1 MINKFFLDI
10 NCDVGEGLKNESE
23 LFPLISSCNI
33 ACGGHAGD
41 ENSMTD
47 VVLLAKKHHLNI
59 GAHPSYPDKKNFGRK
74 KIKISIKKLKE
85 SIENQ
90 IISLR
95 DILKRENL
103 KLNHIKPHG
112 ALYNFA
118 SNDMETAIIIIDL
131 VKKFNVKL
139 FAPYN
144 SLMSKLARDKGI
156 DTIIELFLDRNYNS
170 DYSLVNR
177 QNKDAVI
184 TNPKNMIV
192 HLDNI
197 LNNKIVTIDNVSI
210 NVEFD
215 TLCIHGDNP
224 KAIEMLLNLNQNLKS
239 KGISIKK
246 Y

>member
-1 MINKFFLDI
+1 M
-10 NCDVGEGLKNESE
+10 E
-23 LFPLISSCNI
+23 LTPPTLI
-33 ACGGHAGD
+33 
-41 ENSMTD
+41 
-47 VVLLAKKHHLNI
+47 KKILVE
-59 GAHPSYPDKKNFGRK
+59 K

-118 SNDMETAIIIIDL
+118 SNDIETAIIITDL

-139 FAPYN
+139 YAPYN

-156 DTIIELFLDRNYNS
+156 NTIIELFLDRNYNS

-184 TNPKNMIV
+184 TNPNNMIE

-197 LNNKIVTIDNVSI
+197 LNNKIVAIDNINI

-224 KAIEMLLNLNQNLKS
+224 KAVEMLLNLYQHLKS

>member
-41 ENSMTD
+41 ENSMID

-139 FAPYN
+139 YAPYN

-156 DTIIELFLDRNYNS
+156 NTIIELFLDRNYNS
-170 DYSLVNR
+170 DYSLVDR

-184 TNPKNMIV
+184 TNPKNMIE

-197 LNNKIVTIDNVSI
+197 LNNKIVAIDNINI

-215 TLCIHGDNP
+215 TLCIHGDNT
-224 KAIEMLLNLNQNLKS
+224 KAIEMLLNINKHLKS